1 MQCPFCGGDN
11 DKVVDSRSSDG
22 NRAVRRRRECLGCER
37 RYTTYERVEEAPRI
51 TVIKKDGSRVP
62 FDRLK
67 IMAGL
72 EKAAFKRPISS
83 EKLRQIV
90 DLVEEEIFRKYDKEV
105 TSKHIGEMVCHH
117 LATVDKVAFIR
128 FASVYREFKDVGE
141 LIEQAEVVRD
151 LPVEQPNQKGLFEEK
166 PAEQP
171 KQQAKE

>member
-22 NRAVRRRRECLGCER
+22 NRAVRRRRECLLCQR

-67 IMAGL
+67 VMAGL

-83 EKLRQIV
+83 EELRQIV
-90 DLVEEEIFRKYDKEV
+90 ESVEEEIFRQYDKEV
-105 TSKHIGEMVCHH
+105 TSKHVGEMVCRR
-117 LATVDKVAFIR
+117 LAKVDKIAFIR

-141 LIEQAEVVRD
+141 LIEQAQEVRD
-151 LPVEQPNQKGLFEEK
+151 LPADQPNQKGLFEEK
-166 PAEQP
+166 PKEQP
-171 KQQAKE
+171 KEQAKE